1 MHRNS
6 LWDNFALNRAC
17 IFVCMRACICERT
30 LYEAA
35 IRLGCSLHSHIL
47 RNCHIGYRYPRALEA
62 FGLVSDGG
70 VVCASGCSNKRA
82 MIESFGE
89 TVGARALKD
98 AIPWS
103 VWPCVLAPWQG
114 AVIITSSSTPIWIAG
129 VDLHRAERKGC
140 RTLHRDTKPFGH
152 GMVPAMTWI
161 MLTQV
166 RYVQAE
172 LLVIE
177 M

>member
-1 MHRNS
+1 MPCVCVCVCVRNHV
-6 LWDNFALNRAC
+6 FK
-17 IFVCMRACICERT
+17 RT

-35 IRLGCSLHSHIL
+35 IRAGCSRHGQISSN
-47 RNCHIGYRYPRALEA
+47 RHIGHRCPRAFKA
-62 FGLVSDGG
+62 FRLIGDGG

-114 AVIITSSSTPIWIAG
+114 AVIVTSSSTPIWIAG

-166 RYVQAE
+166 RYVQATCY
-172 LLVIE
+172 
-177 M
+177 